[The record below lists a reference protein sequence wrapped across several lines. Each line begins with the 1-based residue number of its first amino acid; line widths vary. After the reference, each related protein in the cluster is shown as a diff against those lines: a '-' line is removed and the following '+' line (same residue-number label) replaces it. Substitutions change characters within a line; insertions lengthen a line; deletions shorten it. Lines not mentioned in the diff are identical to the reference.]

1 LLKLEEQT
9 SQLNHLA
16 MYKSSHEEV
25 FQTFYNDLTEKIIT
39 YSMVLLA
46 IMGLVGLFATFHLK
60 NFLLNKKLI

>member
-1 LLKLEEQT
+1 
-9 SQLNHLA
+9 